1 MALNN
6 EIAYAGYISTGL
18 FAKNKRES
26 FLVVIS
32 LFSPLAELFLQA
44 AAIHLTPQAS
54 YLRQQRM

>member
-6 EIAYAGYISTGL
+6 EIAQAEQL
-18 FAKNKRES
+18 APACLPKNKRKS
-26 FLVVIS
+26 FLDATS

-54 YLRQQRM
+54 YLRQ